1 MKCKYSASFRK
12 TPQEKVSWTMEFL
25 LSLLGVWMIIEGI
38 PWFLS
43 PGGMKNALRQMLY
56 LPDKSLRLMGAV
68 LMFAGLLTV
77 YLVRG

>member
-1 MKCKYSASFRK
+1 
-12 TPQEKVSWTMEFL
+12 MEFL

-43 PGGMKNALRQMLY
+43 PGGMKNALRRMLS
-56 LPDKSLRLMGAV
+56 LPDKSLRLLGAF
-68 LMFAGLLTV
+68 LMFGGLLTV

>member
-1 MKCKYSASFRK
+1 
-12 TPQEKVSWTMEFL
+12 MELL
-25 LSLLGVWMIIEGI
+25 LSLLGVWMIIEGV

-43 PGGMKNALRQMLY
+43 PRGMKSALRQMLS
-56 LPDKSLRLMGAV
+56 LPDKVLRLMGAF

>member
-1 MKCKYSASFRK
+1 
-12 TPQEKVSWTMEFL
+12 MEFL

-43 PGGMKNALRQMLY
+43 PGGMKNALRQMLS

>member
-1 MKCKYSASFRK
+1 
-12 TPQEKVSWTMEFL
+12 MEFL

-38 PWFLS
+38 PLFLS
-43 PGGMKNALRQMLY
+43 PGRMKNALRQMLS